1 MKFVKE
7 EDNIIISVRNTYD
20 GKLDIKD
27 GEIRTSKIYN
37 MDEHGIGIKNIIDV
51 VTKYRG
57 SYVIQNDKNEF
68 YFSIVLLDREQ

>member
-1 MKFVKE
+1 
-7 EDNIIISVRNTYD
+7 
-20 GKLDIKD
+20 
-27 GEIRTSKIYN
+27 

-68 YFSIVLLDREQ
+68 YFSIVLLDKEQ